1 MGKMKSSVFSSDLV
15 HPPIL
20 LFLLLLSQ
28 YSIEPASCASIVKF
42 LPGFE
47 GPLPF
52 LLETGYVGV
61 GESEDVQTFYYFIE
75 SDNNPK
81 EDPLMLWLSGGP
93 GCSSLSGLFLE
104 IGPLA
109 LKHEEY
115 NGGTPNLIFR
125 NQSWNKVSNIIYV
138 DLPVF
143 TGFTYARSELA
154 AQSSDKL
161 LARQAHEFLRK
172 WLIDHP
178 KFLSNEVY
186 IAGDSYSGIP
196 LPAIVLEIVQGN
208 EEGFQPRINLQ
219 GYLLGNPIT
228 TGRDRNYEIPF
239 AHGMALISDEL
250 YESLQ
255 ENCKGNYI
263 NVDSENA
270 LCYKDLETFDKLVS
284 GLSTYNILEPLCDF
298 DHSLPPLRRS
308 LNEKF
313 SAKNFL
319 KTDLELPNIECP
331 TYTSFLSAYWAND
344 DNVRTALNV
353 RKGSIGTWIRCHQD
367 ERFTFDISS
376 SVEYHANLSRK
387 GYRSLIYSGDH
398 DMVCPFLGTQDWIRS
413 LNYSIVDDWR
423 PWISNGQVGGY
434 NFITFFFSL
443 RYTRTYSNQMTFA
456 TVKASILFSL
466 LHLVRATQLRCTNRK
481 NVLTCSADGFLKGL
495 CRKIKRRPLTEFS
508 CFLIN
513 VF

>member
-1 MGKMKSSVFSSDLV
+1 MGKLNSIVTSSDLV
-15 HPPIL
+15 HRGIL
-20 LFLLLLSQ
+20 LFLILLSQ
-28 YSIEPASCASIVKF
+28 YSIEPASCASRVKF

-81 EDPLMLWLSGGP
+81 EDPLILWLSGGP
-93 GCSSLSGLFLE
+93 GCSSLTGLFLE

-109 LKHEEY
+109 LKQEEY
-115 NGGTPNLIFR
+115 NGDAPNLILR

-143 TGFTYARSELA
+143 SGFTYARTELA

-161 LARQAHEFLRK
+161 LVRQTHQFLRK

-196 LPAIVLEIVQGN
+196 VPAIVLEIAQGN
-208 EEGFQPRINLQ
+208 EEGFQPRINIQ

-228 TGRDRNYEIPF
+228 TRREGNYGIPF

-250 YESLQ
+250 YE
-255 ENCKGNYI
+255 
-263 NVDSENA
+263 
-270 LCYKDLETFDKLVS
+270 LVS
-284 GLSTYNILEPLCDF
+284 GLSAYNILELLCEF

-313 SAKNFL
+313 SGKHFL
-319 KTDLELPNIECP
+319 KTDLELPNIKCP

-353 RKGSIGTWIRCHQD
+353 RKGAGHTAPLYKSEEC
-367 ERFTFDISS
+367 FDMF
-376 SVEYHANLSRK
+376 SR
-387 GYRSLIYSGDH
+387 
-398 DMVCPFLGTQDWIRS
+398 
-413 LNYSIVDDWR
+413 
-423 PWISNGQVGGY
+423 WIS
-434 NFITFFFSL
+434 
-443 RYTRTYSNQMTFA
+443 
-456 TVKASILFSL
+456 K
-466 LHLVRATQLRCTNRK
+466 RAL
-481 NVLTCSADGFLKGL
+481 
-495 CRKIKRRPLTEFS
+495 
-508 CFLIN
+508 
-513 VF
+513 